1 MKTKKVF
8 NLNFENRAS
17 IRNLVKIEHFNLPN
31 ECSKFVVTDVM
42 GGVVETYTNQNG
54 EYHREDGPAR
64 IVYYKGGQIKEEAY
78 FLNGEYHR
86 IGAPAMIKYRK
97 DGTICEQSYEQ
108 HNMLHREDGPAYQT
122 FFADGQLYNQVY
134 YLNNIR
140 YSFKNEFEFL
150 VFAASLK
157 EEKV

>member
-1 MKTKKVF
+1 MKAKKVF

-17 IRNLVKIEHFNLPN
+17 IRNLVKIEHFNLFN
-31 ECSKFVVTDVM
+31 DCSKFVITYTF
-42 GGVVETYTNQNG
+42 GETMEIYTNQNG
-54 EYHREDGPAR
+54 EYHRENGPAR
-64 IVYYKGGQIKEEAY
+64 IVYYKGGKIKEESY

-86 IGAPAMIKYRK
+86 IGAPAIIKYRQ

>member
-8 NLNFENRAS
+8 NLDFENKALMK
-17 IRNLVKIEHFNLPN
+17 NLMKIEHFNLPN
-31 ECSKFVVTDVM
+31 DCSKFVVTYTF
-42 GGVVETYTNQNG
+42 GETMEIFTNKNG

-86 IGAPAMIKYRK
+86 IGAPAIIKYRK
-97 DGTICEQSYEQ
+97 DGSICEQSYEQ
-108 HNMLHREDGPAYQT
+108 YNMLHREDGAAYQT
-122 FFADGQLYNQVY
+122 FFIDGQPYTQVY
-134 YLNNIR
+134 YLNNVR
-140 YSFKNEFEFL
+140 YSFENEFEFL

-157 EEKV
+157 EQKV